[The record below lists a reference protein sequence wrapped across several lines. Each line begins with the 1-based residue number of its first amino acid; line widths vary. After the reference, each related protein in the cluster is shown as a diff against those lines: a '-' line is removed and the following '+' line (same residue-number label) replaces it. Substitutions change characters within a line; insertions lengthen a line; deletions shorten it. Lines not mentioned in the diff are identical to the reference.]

1 MNTQHPMTDLPTDL
15 SGKSTF
21 PVHAAF
27 AFALQGIR
35 LRLGRMMLV
44 LLGVVVAI
52 AFTNVLWTT
61 DEMFLHLPQDLIS
74 QDQGLTRLPI
84 FRKLW
89 IAVALLICTAGVFN
103 AVVMSVTERVKEIG
117 TLKCLGSRNIHVVEI
132 FLFESLLL
140 GMIGGAL
147 GGAAGYGVALLN
159 FAATVGSKYLTGEIA
174 WSAADNI
181 LYCIALSM
189 ILSLIASVV
198 PVLMATRVEP
208 AAAMRYEV

>member
-1 MNTQHPMTDLPTDL
+1 MTDVQPDIT
-15 SGKSTF
+15 GRSTF
-21 PVHAAF
+21 PIHAAF

-35 LRLGRMMLV
+35 LRLGRMVLV
-44 LLGVVVAI
+44 LMGVVVAI

-61 DEMFLHLPQDLIS
+61 DDMFTRLPQDLMS

-103 AVVMSVTERVKEIG
+103 AVVMSVTERIKEIG
-117 TLKCLGSRNIHVVEI
+117 TLKCLGSRNIHVVQI

-140 GMIGGAL
+140 GLLGGAL
-147 GGAAGYGVALLN
+147 GGVVGYGVALLN
-159 FAATVGSKYLTGEIA
+159 FAATVGGKYLTGEIA
-174 WSAADNI
+174 WAVTGNI
-181 LYCIALSM
+181 FYCIALSVV
-189 ILSLIASVV
+189 LSLIASVV